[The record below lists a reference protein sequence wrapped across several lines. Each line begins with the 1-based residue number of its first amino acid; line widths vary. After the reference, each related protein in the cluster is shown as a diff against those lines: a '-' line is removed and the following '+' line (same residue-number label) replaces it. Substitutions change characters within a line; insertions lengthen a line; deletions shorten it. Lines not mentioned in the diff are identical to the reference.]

1 MIDRFD
7 VRSHLDII
15 DEYALKHQ
23 QNHQESESVVF
34 HRFSS
39 VLNVETKHV
48 FLLFF
53 CCFLRRR
60 RNLNE
65 KESNEELL
73 CNYERYRVLIHNEAT
88 GGEFEKRPLKNEFS
102 FLVNEEQCL
111 RDIENDEKFGAL
123 KDEHHP
129 AIREAKKKK

>member
-1 MIDRFD
+1 M
-7 VRSHLDII
+7 
-15 DEYALKHQ
+15 
-23 QNHQESESVVF
+23 
-34 HRFSS
+34 
-39 VLNVETKHV
+39 T
-48 FLLFF
+48 
-53 CCFLRRR
+53 
-60 RNLNE
+60 E
-65 KESNEELL
+65 KDLNEELL

-88 GGEFEKRPLKNEFS
+88 GGEFDKRQLEKRFS